1 MAHGSVGKWKVVCG
15 PVGQFLVVFG
25 FNKTLLITAFLILMI
40 YHFDKLLEY
49 PWVLSQQFLW
59 HLLSV
64 FTLP

>member
-49 PWVLSQQFLW
+49 PWV
-59 HLLSV
+59 
-64 FTLP
+64 

>member
-15 PVGQFLVVFG
+15 SVGQFLVVFG
-25 FNKTLLITAFLILMI
+25 FNKTPLITAFLILMI
-40 YHFDKLLEY
+40 YHFDKLLEC
-49 PWVLSQQFLW
+49 PWVLSQHFLW